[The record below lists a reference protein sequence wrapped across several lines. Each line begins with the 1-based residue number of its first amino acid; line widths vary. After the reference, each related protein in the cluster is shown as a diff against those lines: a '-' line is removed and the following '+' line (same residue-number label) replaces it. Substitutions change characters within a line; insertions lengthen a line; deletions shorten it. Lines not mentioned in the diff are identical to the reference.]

1 MRYRSTSCRSESA
14 SFLGMVGGSRN
25 GRAVKLALLV
35 GLVLLTLYFLV
46 SWKREA
52 QTLTSNLALAEKEY
66 EVVIKRY
73 NRLEKELK
81 GDHLQRPWM
90 PQWKWPLVAD
100 SGATPATTCS
110 YGHYPLVQCAAGP
123 LRLDPLHTAG
133 CLLPPPTNVLVTIPP
148 KVDIT
153 LCFHVPLS

>member
-1 MRYRSTSCRSESA
+1 M
-14 SFLGMVGGSRN
+14 
-25 GRAVKLALLV
+25 KLALLV

-66 EVVIKRY
+66 EAVIKRY

-90 PQWKWPLVAD
+90 PRWKWPLVAD
-100 SGATPATTCS
+100 SGATPATVCS
-110 YGHYPLVQCAAGP
+110 S
-123 LRLDPLHTAG
+123 
-133 CLLPPPTNVLVTIPP
+133 IP
-148 KVDIT
+148 
-153 LCFHVPLS
+153 